1 LELGSKRRNNK
12 FNSILNAVKIRV
24 ERSGGV
30 TGVPLLNEL
39 DAKNLPSTL
48 LATAKKVIKNKKLS
62 SLPMRGTPKG
72 SADLY
77 CYKISIQDGVNRRV
91 IECNEYTIQN
101 DLRLL
106 VEYIERNS
114 KKQ

>member
-1 LELGSKRRNNK
+1 M
-12 FNSILNAVKIRV
+12 KIRV

-39 DAKNLPSTL
+39 DAKTLPSTL
-48 LATAKKVIKNKKLS
+48 LATAKQIVKGEKLS
-62 SLPMRGTPKG
+62 SLPLRATPKG

-77 CYKISIQDGVNRRV
+77 SYKISIQDGVNRRV
-91 IECNEYTIQN
+91 IECNEYTIQS

-114 KKQ
+114 KKQK